1 MLWVL
6 FAAGGCEP
14 FQIRR
19 SDGLIMAQPPLP
31 AVWQCA
37 VPNTTFEIALAIRR
51 IAKRRGYTNQ

>member
-19 SDGLIMAQPPLP
+19 SDGLILAQTPLP
-31 AVWQCA
+31 AELHKPIKQI
-37 VPNTTFEIALAIRR
+37 NGHSGKL
-51 IAKRRGYTNQ
+51 